1 MLIIDIHFHSRKSE
15 ISECIKYAKK
25 LQISKI
31 CNLGSVYQYG
41 LGNPTK
47 KQIESINN
55 ATIRSVR
62 RYSGFMVGFCFL
74 NPRHD
79 KEFIRKE
86 IVRCLSDKLQGIK
99 LEHCLNCRDKKLD
112 VIMKIAEEM
121 KLPVLQH
128 CFYDVLKQVPDESDP
143 SDVAN
148 LASRFPKVNIIMP
161 HLAGCGIRGVQDVRP
176 YPNVYVDTSGM
187 QPVNGL
193 VEYAVKE
200 LGAKRVLYG
209 SDVYYPSGRDFAA
222 QLGRVLG
229 ARIKESEKELI
240 LGLNAKKILG
250 VI

>member
-1 MLIIDIHFHSRKSE
+1 M
-15 ISECIKYAKK
+15 
-25 LQISKI
+25 
-31 CNLGSVYQYG
+31 
-41 LGNPTK
+41 
-47 KQIESINN
+47 
-55 ATIRSVR
+55 
-62 RYSGFMVGFCFL
+62 
-74 NPRHD
+74 
-79 KEFIRKE
+79 
-86 IVRCLSDKLQGIK
+86 
-99 LEHCLNCRDKKLD
+99 
-112 VIMKIAEEM
+112 
-121 KLPVLQH
+121 
-128 CFYDVLKQVPDESDP
+128 
-143 SDVAN
+143 
-148 LASRFPKVNIIMP
+148 
-161 HLAGCGIRGVQDVRP
+161 QDVRP